1 MLVTFKCKAC
11 GNVMMFG
18 DVAKQMLRMM
28 GHSENVPGAIEPEDI
43 AEALEKLTLAT
54 EQIHQSEQQPEITEL
69 PEEEEVDVDDLDVE
83 PVVSLYTRAT
93 PLIDLL
99 KAAEKAGCY
108 VMWE

>member
-43 AEALEKLTLAT
+43 AEALEKLTQAT
-54 EQIHQSEQQPEITEL
+54 AQIHKDEQQSELTESAVN
-69 PEEEEVDVDDLDVE
+69 EDIDVDDLDVE
-83 PVVSLYTRAT
+83 TVVSIYTRAT

-99 KAAEKAGCY
+99 KTAEKEGCY